1 MSRITG
7 FNCEI
12 SIDDEDLT
20 GMSNE
25 VTLNLETVDNE
36 EVSSFGEAWELFVGG
51 LVTKWSLE
59 IKGRFDGDV
68 DEIDSILFGLMGG
81 GMVALD
87 YLRPEGTGVGNIEYS
102 ADDVGNLVGLIPLS
116 YSVPVQRTAAVKYSA
131 SFQGSGE
138 LTRAQQLA

>member
-7 FNCEI
+7 FNCVI
-12 SIDDEDLT
+12 SVDANDIS

-36 EVSSFGEAWELFVGG
+36 EVSSFAEAWELFVGG

-59 IKGRFDGDV
+59 IKGRYDGDAA
-68 DEIDSILFGLMGG
+68 EIDSILFALMGG
-81 GMVALD
+81 GMVPLD
-87 YLRPEGTGVGNIEYS
+87 HLRPEGTGSGNVEYS
-102 ADDVGNLVGLIPLS
+102 ADDVANLVGLIPLS

-131 SFQGSGE
+131 SFQGSGA
-138 LTRAQQLA
+138 LTRAQQT